1 MWFTSQYQYVMPE
14 ILLQVRHPR
23 RPDQILQADNHGAE
37 NRGMQRHG
45 ECPAGTMK
53 LSGLW
58 SQEGPPPR
66 GHRNM
71 QLNLKAGCCAF

>member
-1 MWFTSQYQYVMPE
+1 MWFTSQNQYLMSE

-23 RPDQILQADNHGAE
+23 RTDQILQADNHGAE
-37 NRGMQRHG
+37 NRGMQRR

-53 LSGLW
+53 PSGLC
-58 SQEGPPPR
+58 SQEGPAPR

-71 QLNLKAGCCAF
+71 QLNLRAGCCAL